1 VRKSNNDPPAVKRG
15 HLRMCSLSGLLA
27 NVFTVS
33 YVGGQDYGLLAHP
46 TEGQPKASFSVMQT
60 LLWAPCHI
68 AGNGPS
74 GAAELRGGVSRWA
87 HQGRWLRRARSVREA
102 TGNRRPGLARAGSKR
117 HSRSAFTTKLAG
129 WRHARSTFAS

>member
-1 VRKSNNDPPAVKRG
+1 MTHRLSSVVTCGCAASQAYLPTSLPC
-15 HLRMCSLSGLLA
+15 RMWADKTTGCLL
-27 NVFTVS
+27 TRPRVS
-33 YVGGQDYGLLAHP
+33 
-46 TEGQPKASFSVMQT
+46 PKASFSVMQT